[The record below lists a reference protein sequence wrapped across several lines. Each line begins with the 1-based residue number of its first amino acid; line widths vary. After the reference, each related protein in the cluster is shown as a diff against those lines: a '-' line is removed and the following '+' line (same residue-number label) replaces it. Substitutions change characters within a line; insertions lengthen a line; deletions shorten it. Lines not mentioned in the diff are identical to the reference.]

1 MKKKTDTKESIE
13 LISNKTYPSI
23 ILGLDIS
30 TTCIGASIIED
41 DGVNEPKIRKITHVA
56 PKISSKINGVEALIL
71 KKEIF
76 ESEFLSKIKDEG
88 ITECV
93 IEAPLTFAIGNSNPT
108 TISQLLKFNALLSEA
123 IYYELGIIPYYIS
136 SLNARIYSFPQLLG
150 IRKFNKRGEIYDI
163 SHIQKAISNNHLI
176 PFADYPF
183 DCDKKLVMM
192 NFVCEKYPY
201 INWAYNSKGDFKKE
215 NYDAC
220 DSLVCAL
227 AYSNLKRH
235 GEINPSIQEPITNK
249 NENTKTIDI
258 NYHISCFG
266 KTFKKELKIP
276 IV

>member
-1 MKKKTDTKESIE
+1 MGKKTDTKESIE

-56 PKISSKINGVEALIL
+56 PKISSKINGIEALIL

-93 IEAPLTFAIGNSNPT
+93 IEAPLTFAVGNSNPT

-227 AYSNLKRH
+227 AYSNLKRY
-235 GEINPSIQEPITNK
+235 GEINPSIQEPLTNK

-258 NYHISCFG
+258 NYNISCFG